1 MNTSLRVVLILL
13 VVCLLGG
20 VITGSQFYYR
30 LAYFWLLLL
39 VFSYLMSR
47 LALRGIQFRRIARFT
62 RSQVGQIYEER
73 FDIKNTSRIL
83 RLWLEV
89 MDESPLP
96 GSRGSQVISML
107 KGYENRTYVV
117 RTRLTTRGVYSLGPT
132 TLASGDLFGLFRVSE
147 AYPPNDSLL
156 VYPMMVDIHAFPNPV
171 GWLSGGEALRRRTQQ
186 VTANASGVREYAPG
200 DPLNRIHW
208 LSTARRNRLIVKE
221 FELDP
226 LSEVWV
232 FIDAFKSIQFA
243 LPLEPV
249 QLDERDIWRPNVKIP
264 LPPSTEEYAVS
275 IAASLA
281 RYYIQHERV
290 IGLVSAGR
298 NYTVI
303 PAEKGGRQLG
313 KILEALA
320 LLKTDGKLPLQGLVE
335 AQARNLP
342 RGSTVVIITPGFGDG
357 VSLSI
362 ELLSRRGM
370 RPIVVL
376 LDAESFGG
384 PSGSSRVMRQL
395 ELMGIPTC
403 RVIKGDDLGGA
414 LSTWVGVQPWA

>member
-1 MNTSLRVVLILL
+1 MNTSRRVVLILL

-39 VFSYLMSR
+39 IFSYLMSR
-47 LALRGIQFRRIARFT
+47 LALRGIHFRRTARFT

-73 FDIKNTSRIL
+73 FEIQNSGRIL

-89 MDESPLP
+89 KDESLLP

-107 KGYENRTYVV
+107 KGRENRTYVV
-117 RTRLTTRGVYSLGPT
+117 RTRLTTRGVFPLGAT
-132 TLASGDLFGLFRVSE
+132 VLASGDLFGLFHVSQV
-147 AYPPNDSLL
+147 YPANDSLL

-186 VTANASGVREYAPG
+186 ITANASGVREYASG

-226 LSEVWV
+226 LSEVWM
-232 FIDAFKSIQFA
+232 FIDANQSVQFS
-243 LPLEPV
+243 LPQEPL
-249 QLDERDIWRPNVKIP
+249 QLDERDMWRPSVRIP
-264 LPPSTEEYAVS
+264 LPPSTEEYSVS
-275 IAASLA
+275 AAASLA
-281 RYYIQHERV
+281 RYYLQNERI

-303 PAEKGGRQLG
+303 SAEKGGRQLG

-320 LLKTDGKLPLQGLVE
+320 LFKADGKIPLQGLVE

-342 RGSTVVIITPGFGDG
+342 RGSTVVMITPAYGDG
-357 VSLSI
+357 VSLSV
-362 ELLSRRGM
+362 ELLSRSGM
-370 RPIVVL
+370 RPIVVMI
-376 LDAESFGG
+376 DAESFGG
-384 PSGSSRVMRQL
+384 PTGNIRVMRQL
-395 ELMGIPTC
+395 ELMGVPVC
-403 RVIKGDDLGGA
+403 RVAKGDDLGQA
-414 LSTWVGVQPWA
+414 LSSWMAMQPWR

>member
-1 MNTSLRVVLILL
+1 MNTSQRIVLILL

-20 VITGSQFYYR
+20 IISGSQFYYR

-39 VFSYLMSR
+39 IFSYLMSR
-47 LALRGIQFRRIARFT
+47 LALRGINFRRTARFT

-73 FDIKNTSRIL
+73 FEIQNTGRVM

-89 MDESPLP
+89 KDESSLP

-107 KGYENRTYVV
+107 KGREIRAYVV
-117 RTRLTTRGVYSLGPT
+117 RTRLTTRGVFPLGPT
-132 TLASGDLFGLFRVSE
+132 VLASGDLFGLYQVSQT
-147 AYPPNDSLL
+147 YPASDSLL
-156 VYPMMVDIHAFPNPV
+156 VYPMMVDIHAFPNPI

-186 VTANASGVREYAPG
+186 ITANAAGVREYVSG

-226 LSEVWV
+226 LSEVWIFV
-232 FIDAFKSIQFA
+232 DANKSVQFS
-243 LPLEPV
+243 LPPEPV
-249 QLDERDIWRPNVKIP
+249 QLDERDMWRPSVRIP

-275 IAASLA
+275 AAASLA
-281 RYYIQHERV
+281 RYYLQNERI

-303 PAEKGGRQLG
+303 SAEKGGRQLG

-320 LLKTDGKLPLQGLVE
+320 LFKADGKIPLQALVE

-342 RGSTVVIITPGFGDG
+342 RGSTVVIITPAYGDG
-357 VSLSI
+357 VSLSV
-362 ELLSRRGM
+362 ELLSRSGM
-370 RPIVVL
+370 RPIIVL
-376 LDAESFGG
+376 IDAESFGG
-384 PSGSSRVMRQL
+384 PTGSVRVMRQL
-395 ELMGIPTC
+395 ELMGIPVC
-403 RVIKGDDLGGA
+403 RVANGDDLGQA
-414 LSTWVGVQPWA
+414 LSSWMAMQPWR

>member
-1 MNTSLRVVLILL
+1 MNTSRRIVLILL

-20 VITGSQFYYR
+20 IISGSQFYYR

-39 VFSYLMSR
+39 IFSYIMSR
-47 LALRGIQFRRIARFT
+47 LALRGIHFRRTARFT

-73 FDIKNTSRIL
+73 FEIQNTGRVM

-89 MDESPLP
+89 KDESSLP

-107 KGYENRTYVV
+107 KGRENRTYVV
-117 RTRLTTRGVYSLGPT
+117 RTRLTTRGVFPLGPT
-132 TLASGDLFGLFRVSE
+132 VFASGDLFGLFQVSQT
-147 AYPPNDSLL
+147 YPANDSLL

-186 VTANASGVREYAPG
+186 ITANASGVREYVSG

-226 LSEVWV
+226 LSEVWIFV
-232 FIDAFKSIQFA
+232 DANKSVQYSL
-243 LPLEPV
+243 LPEPI
-249 QLDERDIWRPNVKIP
+249 QLDERDMWRPSVRIP

-275 IAASLA
+275 AAASLA
-281 RYYIQHERV
+281 RYYLQNERI

-298 NYTVI
+298 IYTVI
-303 PAEKGGRQLG
+303 SAEKGGRQLG

-320 LLKTDGKLPLQGLVE
+320 LFKADGIIPLQGLVE

-342 RGSTVVIITPGFGDG
+342 RGSTVVIITPAYGDG
-357 VSLSI
+357 VSLSV
-362 ELLSRRGM
+362 ELLSRSGM
-370 RPIVVL
+370 RPIIVL
-376 LDAESFGG
+376 IDAESFEG
-384 PSGSSRVMRQL
+384 PTGSVRVMRQL
-395 ELMGIPTC
+395 ELMGIPVC
-403 RVIKGDDLGGA
+403 RVANGDDLGQA
-414 LSTWVGVQPWA
+414 LSSWMAMQPWR

>member
-1 MNTSLRVVLILL
+1 MTTSLRIVLILL

-20 VITGSQFYYR
+20 VISGSQFYYR
-30 LAYFWLLLL
+30 LGYFWLLLL
-39 VFSYLMSR
+39 VFSYAISR
-47 LALRGIQFRRIARFT
+47 LALRGIQFRRTARFT

-73 FDIKNTSRIL
+73 FELQNASRMM
-83 RLWLEV
+83 RLWLEIK
-89 MDESPLP
+89 DESPLP
-96 GSRGSQVISML
+96 GSRGSQVISMM
-107 KGYENRTYVV
+107 KGRENRTYVV
-117 RTRLTTRGVYSLGPT
+117 RTRLITRGVFSLGPT
-132 TLASGDLFGLFRVSE
+132 VLASGDLFGLFHVSQVLP
-147 AYPPNDSLL
+147 ANDSLL

-171 GWLSGGEALRRRTQQ
+171 GWISGGEALRRRTQQ
-186 VTANASGVREYAPG
+186 ITANASGVRDYAPG

-226 LSEVWV
+226 LSEVWI
-232 FIDAFKSIQFA
+232 FIDAYKPVQFA
-243 LPLEPV
+243 LDSEPIH
-249 QLDERDIWRPNVKIP
+249 LDERDMWRPSVKIP
-264 LPPSTEEYAVS
+264 LPPSSEEYAIS

-281 RYYIQHERV
+281 RYFIQHERV

-303 PAEKGGRQLG
+303 SAEKGGRQLG

-320 LLKTDGKLPLQGLVE
+320 LLKADGKLPLQGLVE

-342 RGSTVVIITPGFGDG
+342 RGSTVVIVTPGFGDG
-357 VSLSI
+357 VTLSV

-384 PSGSSRVMRQL
+384 PAGSTRVFRQL
-395 ELMGIPTC
+395 EMMGVAAC
-403 RVIKGDDLGGA
+403 RVAKDDDLGEA
-414 LSTWVGVQPWA
+414 LSTWVGMQQWG

>member
-1 MNTSLRVVLILL
+1 MNTSQRIVLILL

-20 VITGSQFYYR
+20 IISGSQFYYR

-39 VFSYLMSR
+39 IFSYLMSR
-47 LALRGIQFRRIARFT
+47 LALRGINFRRTARFT

-73 FDIKNTSRIL
+73 FEIQNTGRVM

-89 MDESPLP
+89 KEESSLP

-107 KGYENRTYVV
+107 KGREIRTYVV
-117 RTRLTTRGVYSLGPT
+117 RTRLTTRGVFPLGPT
-132 TLASGDLFGLFRVSE
+132 VLASGDLFGLYQVSQT
-147 AYPPNDSLL
+147 YPASDSLL
-156 VYPMMVDIHAFPNPV
+156 VYPMMVDIHAFPNPI

-186 VTANASGVREYAPG
+186 ITANASGVREYVSG

-226 LSEVWV
+226 LSEVWIFV
-232 FIDAFKSIQFA
+232 DANKSVQFS
-243 LPLEPV
+243 LPSEPV
-249 QLDERDIWRPNVKIP
+249 QLDERDMWRPSVRIP

-275 IAASLA
+275 AAASLA
-281 RYYIQHERV
+281 RYYLQNERI

-303 PAEKGGRQLG
+303 SAEKGGRQLG

-320 LLKTDGKLPLQGLVE
+320 LFKADGKIPLQALVE

-342 RGSTVVIITPGFGDG
+342 RGSTVVIITPAYGDG
-357 VSLSI
+357 VSLSV
-362 ELLSRRGM
+362 ELLSRSGM
-370 RPIVVL
+370 RPIIVL
-376 LDAESFGG
+376 IDAESFGG
-384 PSGSSRVMRQL
+384 PTGSVRVMRQL
-395 ELMGIPTC
+395 ELMGIPVC
-403 RVIKGDDLGGA
+403 QVANGDDLGQA
-414 LSTWVGVQPWA
+414 LSSWMAMQPWR

>member
-1 MNTSLRVVLILL
+1 MNTSQRIVLILL

-20 VITGSQFYYR
+20 IISGSQFYYR

-47 LALRGIQFRRIARFT
+47 LALRGIHFRRTARFT

-73 FDIKNTSRIL
+73 FEIQNTGRVM

-89 MDESPLP
+89 KDESSLP

-107 KGYENRTYVV
+107 KGRENRTYVV
-117 RTRLTTRGVYSLGPT
+117 RTRLTTRGVFPLGPT
-132 TLASGDLFGLFRVSE
+132 VLASGDLFGLYHVSQI
-147 AYPPNDSLL
+147 YPVDDSLL

-186 VTANASGVREYAPG
+186 ITANASGVREYVSG

-226 LSEVWV
+226 LSEVWIFV
-232 FIDAFKSIQFA
+232 DANKSVQFS
-243 LPLEPV
+243 LPPEPI
-249 QLDERDIWRPNVKIP
+249 QLDERDMWRPSVRIP

-275 IAASLA
+275 AAASLA
-281 RYYIQHERV
+281 RYYLQNERI

-298 NYTVI
+298 IYTVI
-303 PAEKGGRQLG
+303 SAEKGGRQLG

-320 LLKTDGKLPLQGLVE
+320 LFKADGKIPLQALVE

-342 RGSTVVIITPGFGDG
+342 RGSTVVIITPAYGDG
-357 VSLSI
+357 VSLSV
-362 ELLSRRGM
+362 ELLSRSGM
-370 RPIVVL
+370 RPIIVL
-376 LDAESFGG
+376 IDAESFGG
-384 PSGSSRVMRQL
+384 PTGSVRVMRQL
-395 ELMGIPTC
+395 ELMGIPVC
-403 RVIKGDDLGGA
+403 RVANGDDLGQA
-414 LSTWVGVQPWA
+414 LSSWMAMQPWR

>member
-20 VITGSQFYYR
+20 VISGSQFYYR

-39 VFSYLMSR
+39 VFSYIMSR
-47 LALRGIQFRRIARFT
+47 WALRGIGFRRTARFT

-73 FDIKNTSRIL
+73 FEIKNSSRIM

-89 MDESPLP
+89 KDESPLP

-107 KGYENRTYVV
+107 KGRENRTYVV
-117 RTRLTTRGVYSLGPT
+117 RTRLINRGVFLLGPT
-132 TLASGDLFGLFRVSE
+132 VLASGDLFGLFQVNQKIL
-147 AYPPNDSLL
+147 ALDSLL

-171 GWLSGGEALRRRTQQ
+171 GWLSGGEALRRRTHQI
-186 VTANASGVREYAPG
+186 TANAAGVREYAPG

-208 LSTARRNRLIVKE
+208 LSTARRSRLIVKE

-226 LSEVWV
+226 LSEVWI
-232 FIDAFKSIQFA
+232 FIDAYKPAQFT
-243 LPLEPV
+243 LPGEPV
-249 QLDERDIWRPNVKIP
+249 QLNERDMWRPNVKIP

-275 IAASLA
+275 MAASLA

-303 PAEKGGRQLG
+303 SAEKGGRQLG

-320 LLKTDGKLPLQGLVE
+320 LLKADGKLPLQGLVE

-362 ELLSRRGM
+362 EVLSRSGM

-384 PSGSSRVMRQL
+384 PTGSIRVLHQL
-395 ELMGIPTC
+395 ELIGVPAC
-403 RVIKGDDLGGA
+403 RVAKGDDLGEA
-414 LSTWVGVQPWA
+414 LSTWVGTQPWG

>member
-1 MNTSLRVVLILL
+1 MNTSQRIVLILL

-20 VITGSQFYYR
+20 IISGSQFYYR

-39 VFSYLMSR
+39 IFSYIMSR
-47 LALRGIQFRRIARFT
+47 LALRGIHFRRTARFT

-73 FDIKNTSRIL
+73 FEIQNTGRVM

-89 MDESPLP
+89 RDESSLP

-107 KGYENRTYVV
+107 KGRENRTYVV
-117 RTRLTTRGVYSLGPT
+117 RTRLTTRGVFPLGPT
-132 TLASGDLFGLFRVSE
+132 VLASGDLFGLFQVSQT
-147 AYPPNDSLL
+147 YPANDSLL

-186 VTANASGVREYAPG
+186 ITANASGVREYVSG

-226 LSEVWV
+226 LSEVWIFV
-232 FIDAFKSIQFA
+232 DANKSVQYS
-243 LPLEPV
+243 LPPEPI
-249 QLDERDIWRPNVKIP
+249 QLDERDMWRPSVRIP

-275 IAASLA
+275 AAASLA
-281 RYYIQHERV
+281 RYYLQNERI

-298 NYTVI
+298 IYTVI
-303 PAEKGGRQLG
+303 SAEKGGRQLG

-320 LLKTDGKLPLQGLVE
+320 LFKADGIIPLQGLVE

-342 RGSTVVIITPGFGDG
+342 RGSTVVIITPAYGDG
-357 VSLSI
+357 VSLSV
-362 ELLSRRGM
+362 ELLSRSGM
-370 RPIVVL
+370 RPIIVL
-376 LDAESFGG
+376 IDAESFEG
-384 PSGSSRVMRQL
+384 PTGSVRVMRQL
-395 ELMGIPTC
+395 ELMGIPVC
-403 RVIKGDDLGGA
+403 RVANGDDLGQA
-414 LSTWVGVQPWA
+414 LSSWMAMQPWR

>member
-1 MNTSLRVVLILL
+1 MNSSQRIVLILL

-20 VITGSQFYYR
+20 VISGSQFYYR

-39 VFSYLMSR
+39 LFSFLMSR
-47 LALRGIQFRRIARFT
+47 LALRGINFRRNARFT

-73 FDIKNTSRIL
+73 FEILNSSRIL
-83 RLWLEV
+83 RLWLEIK
-89 MDESPLP
+89 DDSPLP
-96 GSRGSQVISML
+96 GSRGSQVISMIR
-107 KGYENRTYVV
+107 GRENRSYVV
-117 RTRLTTRGVYSLGPT
+117 RTRLTDRGVFPLGPT
-132 TLASGDLFGLFRVSE
+132 VVGSGDLFGLFPISRKFP
-147 AYPPNDSLL
+147 ANDSLL
-156 VYPMMVDIHAFPNPV
+156 VYPMMVDIRAFPNPL

-186 VTANASGVREYAPG
+186 ITANAAGVREYAPG

-232 FIDAFKSIQFA
+232 FIDANKSVRSA
-243 LPLEPV
+243 LPPEPV
-249 QLDERDIWRPNVKIP
+249 QLDERDMWRPNVKIP

-275 IAASLA
+275 VAASLV
-281 RYYIQHERV
+281 RYYIQKERV

-298 NYTVI
+298 AYTVI

-320 LLKTDGKLPLQGLVE
+320 LLRADGKLPLQGLVE

-342 RGSTVVIITPGFGDG
+342 RGSTVIIITSATGDG
-357 VSLSI
+357 VSLSV

-384 PSGSSRVMRQL
+384 SSGCLRVMNQL
-395 ELMGIPTC
+395 ELMGVPVC
-403 RVIKGDDLGGA
+403 RVIKGDDLGQS
-414 LSTWVGVQPWA
+414 LSMWVGRQPWS

>member
-1 MNTSLRVVLILL
+1 MNTSLRIVLILL

-20 VITGSQFYYR
+20 VISGSQFYYR

-39 VFSYLMSR
+39 VFSFVMSR
-47 LALRGIQFRRIARFT
+47 LALRGVNFRRTARFT

-73 FDIKNTSRIL
+73 FEIQNSSRIL
-83 RLWLEV
+83 HLWLEV
-89 MDESPLP
+89 KDESPLP

-107 KGYENRTYVV
+107 KWRETRTYVV

-132 TLASGDLFGLFRVSE
+132 VLASGDLFGLFHVSQRLP
-147 AYPPNDSLL
+147 ANDSLL

-186 VTANASGVREYAPG
+186 ITANASGVREYAPG
-200 DPLNRIHW
+200 DPFNRIHW

-232 FIDAFKSIQFA
+232 FIDAFRSVQFA
-243 LPLEPV
+243 LDSEDL
-249 QLDERDIWRPNVKIP
+249 QLDERELWRPNVKPP

-275 IAASLA
+275 AAASLA

-290 IGLVSAGR
+290 IGLVSAGKG
-298 NYTVI
+298 YTVI
-303 PAEKGGRQLG
+303 PSEKGGRQLG

-320 LLKTDGKLPLQGLVE
+320 LLKADGRLPLQGVIE

-342 RGSTVVIITPGFGDG
+342 RGSTVVIITPGFGDS
-357 VSLSI
+357 VTLSV

-384 PSGSSRVMRQL
+384 PPGSARVMRQF
-395 ELMGIPTC
+395 ELMGIPAC
-403 RVIKGDDLGGA
+403 RVAKGDDLGQA
-414 LSTWVGVQPWA
+414 LSTWVGLQPWS

>member
-1 MNTSLRVVLILL
+1 MNTSQRIVLILL

-20 VITGSQFYYR
+20 IISGSQFYYR

-39 VFSYLMSR
+39 IFSYIMSR
-47 LALRGIQFRRIARFT
+47 LALRGIHFRRTARFT

-73 FDIKNTSRIL
+73 FEIQNTGRVM

-89 MDESPLP
+89 KDESSLP

-107 KGYENRTYVV
+107 KGRENRTYVV
-117 RTRLTTRGVYSLGPT
+117 RTRLTTRGVFPLGPT
-132 TLASGDLFGLFRVSE
+132 VLASGDLFGLFQVSQT
-147 AYPPNDSLL
+147 YPANDSLL

-186 VTANASGVREYAPG
+186 ITANASGVREYVSG

-226 LSEVWV
+226 LSEVWIFV
-232 FIDAFKSIQFA
+232 DANKSVQYS
-243 LPLEPV
+243 LPPEPI
-249 QLDERDIWRPNVKIP
+249 QLDERDMWRPSVRIP

-275 IAASLA
+275 AAASLA
-281 RYYIQHERV
+281 RYYLQNERI

-298 NYTVI
+298 IYTVI
-303 PAEKGGRQLG
+303 SAEKGGRQLG

-320 LLKTDGKLPLQGLVE
+320 LFKADGIIPLQGLVE

-342 RGSTVVIITPGFGDG
+342 RGSTVVIITPAYGDG
-357 VSLSI
+357 VSLSV
-362 ELLSRRGM
+362 ELLSRSGM
-370 RPIVVL
+370 RPIIVL
-376 LDAESFGG
+376 IDAESFEG
-384 PSGSSRVMRQL
+384 PTGSVRVMRQL
-395 ELMGIPTC
+395 ELMGIPVC
-403 RVIKGDDLGGA
+403 RVANGDDLGQA
-414 LSTWVGVQPWA
+414 LSSWMAMQPWR